1 MRFTFVTLFSNL
13 LEGYFQDSILSRA
26 IQKDLF
32 SISYVNPRDFSESKH
47 KKVDDTAF
55 GGGAGMLMSPQPL
68 YDALSHIKSSDE
80 DVYIIFATP
89 VAKSFVQN
97 DAKRLAGKKHIVFVS
112 GRYEGIDERVIEEF
126 ADEVFSIGDYILTGG
141 ELPSLVM
148 CDAIVRNVEGVLG
161 NSESLEVE
169 SFESELLE
177 APSFTKP
184 QIYKEKNIPSEYLK
198 GNHSK
203 IRSLKSALSECKTSF
218 FRPEKHL
225 KHNTRKSYE
234 K

>member
-13 LEGYFQDSILSRA
+13 IDGYFQDSILSRA
-26 IQKDLF
+26 MEKKLF
-32 SISYVNPRDFSESKH
+32 SIDYVNPRDFSISKH

-68 YDALSHIKSSDE
+68 FDTLQSIRDKDT

-97 DAKRLAGKKHIVFVS
+97 DAKRLANKEYIVFVS

-148 CDAIVRNVEGVLG
+148 CDAIVRNIDGVLG

-184 QIYKEKNIPSEYLK
+184 QIYNEKYIPSEFLK

>member
-13 LEGYFQDSILSRA
+13 IDGYFQDSILSRA
-26 IQKDLF
+26 IEKNLF
-32 SISYVNPRDFSESKH
+32 NIDYINPRDFSHSKH

-68 YDALSHIKSSDE
+68 FDTLQSIKNADE

-89 VAKSFVQN
+89 VAKNFIQN
-97 DAKRLAGKKHIVFVS
+97 DAKRLAKKKHIVFVS

-126 ADEVFSIGDYILTGG
+126 ADEVFCIGDYILTGG

-148 CDAIVRNVEGVLG
+148 CDAIVRNIDGVLG

-184 QIYKEKNIPSEYLK
+184 QIYNEKNIPSEFLK

>member
-13 LEGYFQDSILSRA
+13 IDGYFQDSILSRA
-26 IQKDLF
+26 IDKNLF
-32 SISYVNPRDFSESKH
+32 DINYVNPRDFSTSKH
-47 KKVDDTAF
+47 HKVDDTAF

-68 YDALSHIKSSDE
+68 FDTLQSIRVADADA
-80 DVYIIFATP
+80 YIIFATP

-97 DAKRLAGKKHIVFVS
+97 DAKRLAHKKHIVFVS

-148 CDAIVRNVEGVLG
+148 CDAIVRNIDGVLG
-161 NSESLEVE
+161 NSESLEIE

-184 QIYKEKNIPSEYLK
+184 QIYNEKDIPSEFLK

>member
-13 LEGYFQDSILSRA
+13 IDGYFQDSILSRA
-26 IQKDLF
+26 IEKNLF
-32 SISYVNPRDFSESKH
+32 SIGYVNPRDFSDSKH

-55 GGGAGMLMSPQPL
+55 GGGAGMLMQPQPL
-68 YDALSHIKSSDE
+68 YDTLDSIKKE
-80 DVYIIFATP
+80 DDDAFVIFVTP
-89 VAKSFVQN
+89 VAKRFVQN
-97 DAKRLAGKKHIVFVS
+97 DAKRLANKKHIVFVS
-112 GRYEGIDERVIEEF
+112 GRYEGIDERVIEEY

-184 QIYKEKNIPSEYLK
+184 QIYREKNIPSEYLK

-203 IRSLKSALSECKTSF
+203 IRTLKFALSECKTAF

>member
-1 MRFTFVTLFSNL
+1 
-13 LEGYFQDSILSRA
+13 
-26 IQKDLF
+26 
-32 SISYVNPRDFSESKH
+32 
-47 KKVDDTAF
+47 
-55 GGGAGMLMSPQPL
+55 MSSLVKLPARLPP
-68 YDALSHIKSSDE
+68 K
-80 DVYIIFATP
+80 ATP
-89 VAKSFVQN
+89 KVPSYN
-97 DAKRLAGKKHIVFVS
+97 NYIVKVNVDNV
-112 GRYEGIDERVIEEF
+112 E
-126 ADEVFSIGDYILTGG
+126 IGDIYSKFSSSTYNKINEILNNNFNFNFRNENG
-141 ELPSLVM
+141 ENLAF
-148 CDAIVRNVEGVLG
+148 AIVRNVDGVLG

-169 SFESELLE
+169 SFETELLE

-184 QIYKEKNIPSEYLK
+184 QIYNEKNIPSEFLK

>member
-13 LEGYFQDSILSRA
+13 IDGYFQDSILSRA
-26 IQKDLF
+26 IEKNLF
-32 SISYVNPRDFSESKH
+32 NINYVNPRDFSDSKH

-68 YDALSHIKSSDE
+68 YDTLDSIKKEDE
-80 DVYIIFATP
+80 DAYVIFVTP
-89 VAKSFVQN
+89 VAKRFVQN
-97 DAKRLAGKKHIVFVS
+97 DAKRLANKKHIVFVS
-112 GRYEGIDERVIEEF
+112 GRYEGIDERVIEEY

-148 CDAIVRNVEGVLG
+148 CDAIVRNIDGVLG

-184 QIYKEKNIPSEYLK
+184 QIYKEKNVPSEFLK

-203 IRSLKSALSECKTSF
+203 IRTLKFALSECKTSF
-218 FRPEKHL
+218 FRPGRHL

>member
-1 MRFTFVTLFSNL
+1 MHFTFVTLFSNL
-13 LEGYFQDSILSRA
+13 IDGYFQDSILSRA
-26 IQKDLF
+26 IDKNLF
-32 SISYVNPRDFSESKH
+32 DINYINPRDFSLSKH

-68 YDALSHIKSSDE
+68 FDTLQSIRDE
-80 DVYIIFATP
+80 DADAYIIFATP

-97 DAKRLAGKKHIVFVS
+97 DAKRLAHKKHIVFVS

-126 ADEVFSIGDYILTGG
+126 GDEVFSIGDYILTGG

-148 CDAIVRNVEGVLG
+148 CDAIVRNIDGVLG

-184 QIYKEKNIPSEYLK
+184 QIYNEKDIPSEFLK

>member
-13 LEGYFQDSILSRA
+13 IDGYFQDSILSRA
-26 IQKDLF
+26 IEKNLF
-32 SISYVNPRDFSESKH
+32 SINYINPRDFSASKH
-47 KKVDDTAF
+47 NKVDDTAF
-55 GGGAGMLMSPQPL
+55 GGGAGMLMTPQPL
-68 YDALSHIKSSDE
+68 YDTLDALKAE
-80 DVYIIFATP
+80 DMDIYIIFVTP
-89 VAKSFVQN
+89 VAKQFVQN
-97 DAKRLAGKKHIVFVS
+97 DAKRLAKKKHIVFVS
-112 GRYEGIDERVIEEF
+112 GRYEGIDERVIEEY
-126 ADEVFSIGDYILTGG
+126 ADEVLSIGDYILTGG

-148 CDAIVRNVEGVLG
+148 CDAIARNIDEVLG

-169 SFESELLE
+169 SFETELLE

-184 QIYKEKNIPSEYLK
+184 QIYREKNIPSEYLK